1 MEISSA
7 PFVEV
12 KANYETIGF
21 GEGISGRYKVGGIK
35 QKEKVGIDE
44 GDGISC
50 EGACVGR
57 HWYFAE
63 IVRLCCRIAVTVFA
77 TSITRMKDQEDGV
90 KYT

>member
-50 EGACVGR
+50 KSACIGG
-57 HWYFAE
+57 HWGFAE
-63 IVRLCCRIAVTVFA
+63 LVGL
-77 TSITRMKDQEDGV
+77 
-90 KYT
+90 